1 MAEERESIIIDVQ
14 FDGAETVAK
23 LKNVQETMRLLQGE
37 NAALKKQMQELD
49 RTTDAG
55 AETYA
60 RLSTQLAINNEQVKS
75 LKISEKVL
83 QQAQMD
89 LGVQATITG
98 DSFAEQSRQLTVM
111 KNAYSQMSKAER
123 ESASGQEF
131 LKKLQELDAQVKAN
145 DASMGNFQRN
155 VGNYPKIFDLTNTS
169 IGKLVTSFYAFGA
182 QMAAAKAQS
191 KEMGEQLR
199 LTQAQS
205 KGMGEQLRLTQGQ
218 IQGMGVEALT
228 TKEYFTGAVTQMT
241 TGLKGFGK
249 AFLTPPIAVIT
260 VVVGGLILLFQ
271 KLKEMFKKN
280 DAAMT
285 TLQKAFAS
293 FQPIIQ
299 AVNAMVMKMVEGIA
313 AAVGWIGK
321 MVAVLADWAT
331 GSEGAAEA
339 AQDLVQAEDDLQQK
353 EREYTENSAKRSAEI
368 SELRAKAA
376 DKEKYNAKERQDML
390 QQAIDLE
397 KQNLADE
404 KAIAAERVRILEAR
418 AEQEMDTSDETQDKI
433 AEAKAAMYRAEENYN
448 NGVRRLEGQRAE
460 AAREEMRTLKENA
473 KERERVLREMKDKEA
488 EIMKMGE
495 DFALSQIQD
504 EGQRRIAQMKLQGER
519 EIAQLRK
526 RLRTEENLT
535 AASRDALSRLI
546 ENKQADLEKRL
557 NDAII
562 EDAESREQEQYDRE
576 KASAERILALRLQL
590 SKEWSEERLS
600 LEKEQLKQQMQQRL
614 EQENITNEERLLI
627 RAAFDKQIEQLDE
640 KFNEHLKEQTEAQ
653 KKTLEDAKAAYRD
666 AMLGMVSSLGSA
678 FDAMAELLES
688 YGEQNE
694 QASAAAK
701 AFAFMS
707 IIADEA
713 IIIANTA
720 EAISSA
726 IAGAAEAAKMTGPM
740 APIMLATNIATMV
753 GAVLSAVAS
762 TAGNI
767 NKAKQLVT
775 QSGEKHYAEGGVVR
789 GSKAAGDN
797 IPARLTAGEVVLN
810 ADQQARLLYSLA
822 QGGLSTGGNIDAMKV
837 AMSEA
842 LREMPAPVMV
852 YSEFERFTERTTEYR
867 EVANI

>member
-1 MAEERESIIIDVQ
+1 
-14 FDGAETVAK
+14 
-23 LKNVQETMRLLQGE
+23 
-37 NAALKKQMQELD
+37 
-49 RTTDAG
+49 
-55 AETYA
+55 
-60 RLSTQLAINNEQVKS
+60 
-75 LKISEKVL
+75 
-83 QQAQMD
+83 
-89 LGVQATITG
+89 
-98 DSFAEQSRQLTVM
+98 
-111 KNAYSQMSKAER
+111 MSKAER

-191 KEMGEQLR
+191 QGMGEQLR

-241 TGLKGFGK
+241 AGVKTLGK
-249 AFLTPPIAVIT
+249 AFLTPPVVVIA
-260 VVVGGLILLFQ
+260 VVVGGLILLFE
-271 KLKEMFKKN
+271 KLKEAFKKN

-293 FQPIIQ
+293 FEPIIQ

-331 GSEGAAEA
+331 GSEGAADA
-339 AQDLVQAEDDLQQK
+339 ARDLVQAEDDLQQK
-353 EREYTENSAKRSAEI
+353 EREYTENSAKRNAEV

-376 DKEKYNAKERQDML
+376 EKDKYTAKERQDML

-418 AEQEMDTSDETQDKI
+418 AEQENDTSDETQDKI

-473 KERERVLREMKDKEA
+473 KERERVLRDMKDKEA

-519 EIAQLRK
+519 EIAELKK

-546 ENKQADLEKRL
+546 ESKQADLEKRL

-600 LEKEQLKQQMQQRL
+600 LEKEQLKQ
-614 EQENITNEERLLI
+614 
-627 RAAFDKQIEQLDE
+627 
-640 KFNEHLKEQTEAQ
+640 
-653 KKTLEDAKAAYRD
+653 
-666 AMLGMVSSLGSA
+666 
-678 FDAMAELLES
+678 
-688 YGEQNE
+688 
-694 QASAAAK
+694 
-701 AFAFMS
+701 
-707 IIADEA
+707 
-713 IIIANTA
+713 
-720 EAISSA
+720 
-726 IAGAAEAAKMTGPM
+726 
-740 APIMLATNIATMV
+740 
-753 GAVLSAVAS
+753 
-762 TAGNI
+762 
-767 NKAKQLVT
+767 
-775 QSGEKHYAEGGVVR
+775 
-789 GSKAAGDN
+789 
-797 IPARLTAGEVVLN
+797 
-810 ADQQARLLYSLA
+810 
-822 QGGLSTGGNIDAMKV
+822 
-837 AMSEA
+837 
-842 LREMPAPVMV
+842 
-852 YSEFERFTERTTEYR
+852 
-867 EVANI
+867 

>member
-14 FDGAETVAK
+14 FQGEETATK
-23 LKNVQETMRLLQGE
+23 LKDVQQAMRFLQNE
-37 NAALKKQMQELD
+37 NAALKKQMKDLD
-49 RTTDAG
+49 RTTAEG
-55 AETYA
+55 AEA
-60 RLSTQLAINNEQVKS
+60 FAKLSTQYAINTEQIKS
-75 LKISEKVL
+75 LKVSEQVL

-98 DSFAEQSRQLTVM
+98 DSFKEQARQLTVM

-155 VGNYPKIFDLTNTS
+155 VGNYPKVFDLTNTS
-169 IGKLVTSFYAFGA
+169 IGKLVAG
-182 QMAAAKAQS
+182 
-191 KEMGEQLR
+191 L
-199 LTQAQS
+199 
-205 KGMGEQLRLTQGQ
+205 
-218 IQGMGVEALT
+218 QGMGGQAQT
-228 TKEYFTGAVTQMT
+228 TGQFFGNAFSQMT

-260 VVVGGLILLFQ
+260 VVVGAVILVFQ
-271 KLKEMFKKN
+271 KLQEMFKKN

-293 FQPIIQ
+293 FEPIIQ
-299 AVNAMVMKMVEGIA
+299 AVNAMVMKLVEGIA

-376 DKEKYNAKERQDML
+376 EKDKYTAKERQDML

-404 KAIAAERVRILEAR
+404 KAIAAERLRILEAR
-418 AEQEMDTSDETQDKI
+418 AEQENDTSDETQDKI

-473 KERERVLREMKDKEA
+473 KERERVLRDMKDKEA

-519 EIAQLRK
+519 EIAELKK

-546 ENKQADLEKRL
+546 ESKQADLEKRL

-562 EDAESREQEQYDRE
+562 EDAESREQEQYERE

-627 RAAFDKQIEQLDE
+627 RAAFDAQIEQLDE
-640 KFNEHLKEQTEAQ
+640 KFNEHLREQTENQ

-666 AMLGMVSSLGSA
+666 AMLGMVSALGSA

-720 EAISSA
+720 KAISSA
-726 IAGAAEAAKMTGPM
+726 IAGAAEAASMTGPM

-822 QGGLSTGGNIDAMKV
+822 QGGLSTGGNIDAMKA

>member
-14 FDGAETVAK
+14 INADEVKSK
-23 LKNVQETMRLLQGE
+23 LTDVTSRID
-37 NAALKKQMQELD
+37 ALKQSNKALKEKMKELAKEGKL
-49 RTTDAG
+49 T
-55 AETYA
+55 AEDMA
-60 RLSTQLAINNEQVKS
+60 SFNAQIAENNREIKS
-75 LKISEKVL
+75 LTVTEKVL
-83 QQAQMD
+83 QNEMN
-89 LGVQATITG
+89 GVQQAASTLG
-98 DSFAEQSRQLTVM
+98 DSFSEQSKKLSLLKEQ
-111 KNAYSQMSKAER
+111 YSSLSKAQR
-123 ESASGQEF
+123 ESAAGKEM
-131 LKKLQELDAQVKAN
+131 LKNLQELDAQVKAN
-145 DASMGNFQRN
+145 DASLGNFQRN
-155 VGNYPKIFDLTNTS
+155 VGNYPKVFDLTNTS
-169 IGKLVTSFYAFGA
+169 IGKLVAG
-182 QMAAAKAQS
+182 
-191 KEMGEQLR
+191 L
-199 LTQAQS
+199 
-205 KGMGEQLRLTQGQ
+205 
-218 IQGMGVEALT
+218 QGMGGQAQT
-228 TKEYFTGAVTQMT
+228 TGQFFGNAFSQMT

-260 VVVGGLILLFQ
+260 VVVGAVILVFQ
-271 KLKEMFKKN
+271 KLQEMFKKN

-293 FQPIIQ
+293 FEPIIQ
-299 AVNAMVMKMVEGIA
+299 AVNAMVMKLVEGIA

-353 EREYTENSAKRSAEI
+353 EREYTENSAKRNAEI

-376 DKEKYNAKERQDML
+376 EKDKYTAKERQDML

-473 KERERVLREMKDKEA
+473 KERERVLREMSDAEA
-488 EIMKMGE
+488 EIMKMSE

-519 EIAQLRK
+519 EIAELKK

-546 ENKQADLEKRL
+546 ESKQADLEKRL

-627 RAAFDKQIEQLDE
+627 RAAFDAQIEQLDE
-640 KFNEHLKEQTEAQ
+640 KFNEHLREQTEAQ
-653 KKTLEDAKAAYRD
+653 KKTLEDAKEAYRD

-720 EAISSA
+720 KAISSA
-726 IAGAAEAAKMTGPM
+726 IAGAAEAASMTGPM

-822 QGGLSTGGNIDAMKV
+822 QGNIASGGNIDAIKA

>member
-1 MAEERESIIIDVQ
+1 MAERETVIIDVQ
-14 FDGAETVAK
+14 INADEVKSK
-23 LKNVQETMRLLQGE
+23 LTDVTSRIDLLKQS
-37 NAALKKQMQELD
+37 NKALKDEMKELAKEG
-49 RTTDAG
+49 RLT
-55 AETYA
+55 AEDMA
-60 RLSTQLAINNEQVKS
+60 SFNAQLAENNREIKS
-75 LKISEKVL
+75 LTVTEKVL
-83 QQAQMD
+83 QNEMN
-89 LGVQATITG
+89 GVQQAASTLG
-98 DSFAEQSRQLTVM
+98 DSFSEQSKKLALLKEQYASL
-111 KNAYSQMSKAER
+111 SKAQR
-123 ESASGQEF
+123 ESAAGKEM
-131 LKKLQELDAQVKAN
+131 LKNLQELDAQVKAN

-155 VGNYPKIFDLTNTS
+155 VGNYPKVFDLTNTS
-169 IGKLVTSFYAFGA
+169 IGKLVAG
-182 QMAAAKAQS
+182 
-191 KEMGEQLR
+191 L
-199 LTQAQS
+199 
-205 KGMGEQLRLTQGQ
+205 
-218 IQGMGVEALT
+218 QGMGGQAQT
-228 TKEYFTGAVTQMT
+228 TGQFFSGAFTQMT
-241 TGLKGFGK
+241 TGLKTFGK
-249 AFLTPPIAVIT
+249 AFLTPPVAVVT
-260 VVVGGLILLFQ
+260 VVVGGIILLFE
-271 KLKEMFKKN
+271 KLKEAFKKN
-280 DAAMT
+280 DDAMT
-285 TLQKAFAS
+285 ALQRAMAS
-293 FQPIIQ
+293 FQPIIDVVNK
-299 AVNAMVMKMVEGIA
+299 ALNAMIERIVKVIDG
-313 AAVGWIGK
+313 IGK
-321 MVAVLADWAT
+321 MVAFLSDWIT
-331 GSEGAAEA
+331 GSEGAADTA
-339 AQDLVQAEDDLQQK
+339 RNLVDSMDELEQM
-353 EREYTENSAKRSAEI
+353 EREYTENSAKRTAEV

-376 DKEKYNAKERQDML
+376 DKEKYNAKERQEML
-390 QQAIDLE
+390 SQAIDFE
-397 KQNLADE
+397 KQNLRDE
-404 KAIAAERVRILEAR
+404 RAIAAERLRILER
-418 AEQEMDTSDETQDKI
+418 QAEQENDTSDEMKNKI

-473 KERERVLREMKDKEA
+473 QERERVLREMKNKEA
-488 EIMKMGE
+488 EIMKMSE

-504 EGQRRIAQMKLQGER
+504 EGQRRIVQMKLQGER
-519 EIAQLRK
+519 EITELKK

-535 AASRDALSRLI
+535 AASRAAISRLI

-562 EDAESREQEQYDRE
+562 EDAESREQEQYEMER
-576 KASAERILALRLQL
+576 ASAERILALRLQL
-590 SKEWSEERLS
+590 SKEWSEERLN

-614 EQENITNEERLLI
+614 EQENMTNEERLLI
-627 RAAFDKQIEQLDE
+627 RAAYDAQIEQLDE
-640 KFNEHLKEQTEAQ
+640 KFNEHLREQTENQ
-653 KKTLEDAKAAYRD
+653 KKTLEDTRAAYRD

-720 EAISSA
+720 KAISSA
-726 IAGAAEAAKMTGPM
+726 IAGAAEAASMTGPL

-767 NKAKQLVT
+767 NKAKQLVS
-775 QSGEKHYAEGGVVR
+775 QSGEKHYAEGGVVS

-822 QGGLSTGGNIDAMKV
+822 QGNIASGGNIDAMKM

-852 YSEFERFTERTTEYR
+852 YSEFEKFTERTTEYR

>member
-14 FDGAETVAK
+14 FDGGDTATK
-23 LKNVQETMRLLQGE
+23 LKDVQQAMRFLQNE
-37 NAALKKQMQELD
+37 NATLKKQMKDLD
-49 RTTDAG
+49 RTTAEG
-55 AETYA
+55 AEA
-60 RLSTQLAINNEQVKS
+60 FAKLSTQYAINTEQIKS
-75 LKISEKVL
+75 LKVSEQVL

-98 DSFAEQSRQLTVM
+98 DSFKEQARQLTVM
-111 KNAYSQMSKAER
+111 KNAYSQMSKTER

-155 VGNYPKIFDLTNTS
+155 VGNYPKVFDLTNTS
-169 IGKLVTSFYAFGA
+169 IGKLVAG
-182 QMAAAKAQS
+182 
-191 KEMGEQLR
+191 L
-199 LTQAQS
+199 
-205 KGMGEQLRLTQGQ
+205 
-218 IQGMGVEALT
+218 QGMGAQAQT
-228 TKEYFTGAVTQMT
+228 TGQFFGNAFSQMT
-241 TGLKGFGK
+241 AGLKGFGK

-260 VVVGGLILLFQ
+260 VVVGGIILLFQ
-271 KLKEMFKKN
+271 KLQEMFKKN

-299 AVNAMVMKMVEGIA
+299 AVNAMVMKMVEGLA

-321 MVAVLADWAT
+321 IVGALADWAT
-331 GSEGAAEA
+331 GNEGAADA
-339 AQDLVQAEDDLQQK
+339 ARDLVQAEDDLQQK
-353 EREYTENSAKRSAEI
+353 EREYTENSAKRSAEV

-376 DKEKYNAKERQDML
+376 DKEKYNAKERQEML

-397 KQNLADE
+397 KQNLTDE

-433 AEAKAAMYRAEENYN
+433 AEAKAAMYRAEENFN

-460 AAREEMRTLKENA
+460 AAREEMRELKENA
-473 KERERVLREMKDKEA
+473 KERERVLSEMKDKEA

-519 EIAQLRK
+519 EIAELKK

-535 AASRDALSRLI
+535 AASRDALSHLI
-546 ENKQADLEKRL
+546 ESKRAYLEKRL

-600 LEKEQLKQQMQQRL
+600 LEKEQLKREMQQRL
-614 EQENITNEERLLI
+614 EQENITDEERLLI
-627 RAAFDKQIEQLDE
+627 RAAFDAQIEQLDE
-640 KFNEHLKEQTEAQ
+640 NFNEHLREQTKAQ

-678 FDAMAELLES
+678 FDAMSELLES

-713 IIIANTA
+713 IVIANTA
-720 EAISSA
+720 KAISSA
-726 IAGAAEAAKMTGPM
+726 IAGAAEAASMTGPM

-767 NKAKQLVT
+767 TKAKQLVT
-775 QSGEKHYAEGGVVR
+775 QSGEKHYAEGGVVT

-822 QGGLSTGGNIDAMKV
+822 QSGVSTGGNIDAMKA

-867 EVANI
+867 EVANV